1 MAPRKP
7 LNSHIAE
14 APCAAGSSPWNPPE
28 ASYTRADPAMGPRDL
43 RPQGHPAP
51 PGTSGLNV
59 QYWSGDGRRFQLAG
73 CQHDAAGC
81 QAQRVRS
88 TEEAMIDGQAEGH
101 NRADDRGQE
110 NPEGKA
116 RADVGNVVG
125 GRNQEVR
132 EPPLIR
138 PRSSIFPGNGL
149 WTSPVPY
156 VLDESLDLN
165 AKGVIMRAFD
175 QFRVKS
181 CIDFKPWDAE
191 EYYIEIQKLDGCW
204 SNIGRLFANGQNLSI
219 GAGCDNLATVEHEI
233 LHALGFYHEQSR
245 YDRDDYVQIALEN
258 IITGQENN
266 FIKVGSNESI
276 THRVPYDYMSVMH
289 YGKDAFTNG
298 NGSTI
303 ITTDPQFQ
311 QVIGQ
316 RLGMSPRDVQELNV
330 LYNCNQKKGYFIHTS
345 TASGQEGDTTQLKS
359 DIMRPSRKCNVQC
372 LQFYYFHTGN
382 ESDKLNIWIRE
393 FQDQQDTTGTLRC
406 MGQLTG
412 PPTSH
417 WKIYHVSLDA
427 TKLFQVVFE
436 VQKGAGSSTG
446 GFSIDDINLSETEC
460 PHLTWQVD
468 DFEKL
473 LNTSDSGTRM
483 YSPRQYSREGY
494 AYRVAVILYQTYF
507 GMFLQL
513 LSGEYDEQLEWP
525 CLQKQITFQLLD
537 QSSNMQ
543 LQMSKQMS
551 FTTNENDMTSNAIS
565 CISFSKSSAVKSGI
579 LC

>member
-1 MAPRKP
+1 MFCVFFSNMFKI
-7 LNSHIAE
+7 NCE
-14 APCAAGSSPWNPPE
+14 
-28 ASYTRADPAMGPRDL
+28 M
-43 RPQGHPAP
+43 
-51 PGTSGLNV
+51 
-59 QYWSGDGRRFQLAG
+59 
-73 CQHDAAGC
+73 
-81 QAQRVRS
+81 
-88 TEEAMIDGQAEGH
+88 
-101 NRADDRGQE
+101 
-110 NPEGKA
+110 K
-116 RADVGNVVG
+116 
-125 GRNQEVR
+125 
-132 EPPLIR
+132 
-138 PRSSIFPGNGL
+138 
-149 WTSPVPY
+149 
-156 VLDESLDLN
+156 DLN
-165 AKGVIMRAFD
+165 AKGVIMKAFD

-204 SNIGRLFANGQNLSI
+204 SYVGRFFANGQNLSI

-258 IITGQENN
+258 VITGHENN

-276 THRVPYDYMSVMH
+276 THGVPYDYMSVMH
-289 YGKDAFTNG
+289 YSKDAFTNG

-316 RLGMSPRDVQELNV
+316 KLGMSPRDAEELNL
-330 LYNCNQKKGYFIHTS
+330 LYNCSKYLQFKTNWNCAVHTAANFNVTCLFIPEDQKKGYFIHTS

-359 DIMRPSRKCNVQC
+359 DIMRPGRKCNVQC

-417 WKIYHVSLDA
+417 WKIHHVSLDA
-427 TKLFQVVFE
+427 TELFQVVFE

-468 DFEKL
+468 DFENL
-473 LNTSDSGTRM
+473 LNTSDWGTRM

-513 LSGEYDEQLEWP
+513 LSGEYDDQLEWP

-551 FTTNENDMTSNAIS
+551 FTTNENDMTSN
-565 CISFSKSSAVKSGI
+565 GI
-579 LC
+579 LIWNNPRENGTRLFTESNELFNYLSILYQIDLTPLVNGTTLPCPQVRQHGAHLPTNMSESPCVPR